1 MLISLGWA
9 VWETLV
15 QVKSLFNLF
24 FGACVSVL
32 RTLNSSKYKRLI
44 SLLHFIPFPLCQ
56 TWQHLGPRHH
66 PGHPLATPAAR
77 LRGCAAAWLR
87 GCACGAEAVSLDS
100 IDHAVASV
108 SLSKDVGSPILIK
121 TLNKWTISKYS
132 FPFLWV
138 CLFPIVDVIRLPS
151 TSYMGTPTSHLLAR
165 WAALHTL
172 RLSKCLD
179 SVRVFVGAKNLSEQ
193 MLSAA

>member
-77 LRGCAAAWLR
+77 LRGCVAARLR
-87 GCACGAEAVSLDS
+87 LRRGGSVLGQHWSRCRISFSQQGCWESYFDQNIEQVNNFQIFIS
-100 IDHAVASV
+100 VSV
-108 SLSKDVGSPILIK
+108 SLSFPHCWCNPFTLYILHGNPDFAFIGQVGS
-121 TLNKWTISKYS
+121 
-132 FPFLWV
+132 
-138 CLFPIVDVIRLPS
+138 
-151 TSYMGTPTSHLLAR
+151 
-165 WAALHTL
+165 AAHT
-172 RLSKCLD
+172 
-179 SVRVFVGAKNLSEQ
+179 
-193 MLSAA
+193 AA